1 MVKNVN
7 LKQWRKEMKK
17 SITFC
22 TFAMVLLG
30 ASVAI
35 TQEVA
40 TTQEG
45 YAVSNTGAVIDAVR
59 SGSAIA
65 IAAAIIMLLVNLF
78 KAPWLGGLVK
88 KIPKRY
94 RISIPIALGGIA
106 GILSNITGGMP
117 WIEALMVGLFSGP
130 TAVFAH
136 EAVVEAIL
144 GQSKSR

>member
-1 MVKNVN
+1 
-7 LKQWRKEMKK
+7 MKK
-17 SITFC
+17 ILAFC
-22 TFAMVLLG
+22 AFALVLFG
-30 ASVAI
+30 ASIALA
-35 TQEVA
+35 QEA
-40 TTQEG
+40 TTPTG
-45 YAVSNTGAVIDAVR
+45 DVVGNVGAVIDAVR

-88 KIPKRY
+88 KIPKRW
-94 RISIPIALGGIA
+94 RIAIPIILGGVA
-106 GILSNITGGMP
+106 GILSNIVGGMP

-144 GQSKSR
+144 GQSKSRETGTVS